1 MKEGMTVNI
10 NKKDIL
16 GIAEL
21 SREEITTIL
30 DTAAVMKKIIQGDNK
45 KTNYLRGKTVLILF
59 YENSTRTRVSFEL
72 AAKYM
77 GADTININVS
87 ASSVAKGE
95 TLVDTGKT
103 LNSMGADVI
112 VIRHGMSGA
121 PHLLAKHVNASVINA
136 GDGMHEHPTQALL
149 DMFTIREYYKTLNGL
164 KVAIIGDI
172 FHSRV
177 ARSNIIGLV
186 KMGAKPVIFGPSTL
200 MPSEIEK
207 MGAEIAPTINDAIR
221 EADVVMGLRMQLE
234 RQKSALFP
242 SKSEYAKFFGINH
255 ANLSLAK
262 KHSLW
267 MHPGPVNRGV
277 EMTSGVIDGI
287 NSVINEQV
295 TNGVAVRMALLYLL
309 AGRESCR
316 DVKQRANII
325 SLPVQEVYV

>member
-1 MKEGMTVNI
+1 MTI

-21 SREEITTIL
+21 SRDEITSIL
-30 DTAAVMKKIIQGDNK
+30 DTASIMKRIIQSGDK

-87 ASSVAKGE
+87 VSSVAKGE

-112 VIRHGMSGA
+112 VIRHNMSGA

-149 DMFTIREYYKTLNGL
+149 DMFTIREYYKTLSGL

-172 FHSRV
+172 YHSRV
-177 ARSNIIGLV
+177 ARSNIIGLA
-186 KMGAKPVIFGPSTL
+186 KMGAKPVIYGPATL
-200 MPSEIEK
+200 IPPEIEK
-207 MGAEIAPTINDAIR
+207 MGAKIAPTINDALYQ
-221 EADVVMGLRMQLE
+221 ADVVMGLRMQLE
-234 RQKSALFP
+234 RQKNALFP
-242 SKSEYAKFFGINH
+242 SKSEYARFFGINQV
-255 ANLSLAK
+255 NLSLAK
-262 KHSLW
+262 KDALW

-277 EMTSGVIDGI
+277 EMTSGVIDGF

-309 AGRESCR
+309 AGRENMKVSR
-316 DVKQRANII
+316 HASGTVDI
-325 SLPVQEVYV
+325 PVQEACV